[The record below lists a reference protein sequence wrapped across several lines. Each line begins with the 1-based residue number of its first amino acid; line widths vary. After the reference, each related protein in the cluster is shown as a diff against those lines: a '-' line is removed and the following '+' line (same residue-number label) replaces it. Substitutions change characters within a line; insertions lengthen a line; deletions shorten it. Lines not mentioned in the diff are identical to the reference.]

1 MTTAGGSRERR
12 YVNVEGGKC
21 VTCPP
26 MVSKRYPDWKLIVF
40 LGGFVD
46 NNADT
51 YVELMRTLMRA
62 YGKVDC
68 IVSFKVCVRIAGYE
82 ISIQLLEEGVGSF
95 DVLQRSLP
103 SIVLCRLEK
112 LDDECTPE
120 RLLKMFRIAQLQI
133 EYILKS
139 QAELASKI
147 DELQKQQRAT
157 EFENSKLRR
166 EMSIVPEKVDSLF
179 KCDKCDKLF
188 LRSCFLYDHIR
199 RRHKEG
205 EFPDGDNS
213 VWK

>member
-1 MTTAGGSRERR
+1 MLKFFAKLR
-12 YVNVEGGKC
+12 
-21 VTCPP
+21 
-26 MVSKRYPDWKLIVF
+26 KRKVF
-40 LGGFVD
+40 V
-46 NNADT
+46 AD
-51 YVELMRTLMRA
+51 
-62 YGKVDC
+62 
-68 IVSFKVCVRIAGYE
+68 E

-133 EYILKS
+133 EYILVSNLLTIRDNIMGMWHNDRQKS